1 MQSIF
6 VELGTNNVAAS
17 DLVACNHNHALV
29 HNPFSWAE
37 DVQESQESEGVV
49 DAAE

>member
-6 VELGTNNVAAS
+6 VEITENNAVAPGSSLA
-17 DLVACNHNHALV
+17 ACSHNHALV

-37 DVQESQESEGVV
+37 VAETDDPEESSE
-49 DAAE
+49 

>member
-6 VELGTNNVAAS
+6 VELTDNNAAAADMTAAGS
-17 DLVACNHNHALV
+17 LSACNHNHALV

-37 DVQESQESEGVV
+37 DVETEESE
-49 DAAE
+49 E

>member
-6 VELGTNNVAAS
+6 VEITDNNAAAA
-17 DLVACNHNHALV
+17 DVLTACNHNHALV

-37 DVQESQESEGVV
+37 DAEPEESE
-49 DAAE
+49 E

>member
-6 VELGTNNVAAS
+6 VEIIETNAAAGGLS
-17 DLVACNHNHALV
+17 LSACSHNHALV

-37 DVQESQESEGVV
+37 VAETEESEES
-49 DAAE
+49 AE